1 MTASTSAGD
10 TDAAIRMKST
20 PTSSCTRVCWNSSIS
35 DTSIER
41 WLASAMPIAVVATKP
56 ASSRMRSAVTSAA
69 TTVASVTGTA
79 WRGARRCDS
88 ASRSRSATTPTAA
101 TARPTAML
109 RIISPGRHESPLSAA
124 WNTTTPSS
132 APTGS
137 TSTPSHVSSAR
148 TSRCGRTKDSSG
160 STTVGPETTRIAP
173 ISSATRLSSPPM
185 SSAAA
190 AAIASQ
196 VTSTPTTTRR
206 TTRRRACGA
215 MAATDSRSPASNRIT
230 PTAIDTSGW

>member
-56 ASSRMRSAVTSAA
+56 ASSRMRSAATSAA

-88 ASRSRSATTPTAA
+88 AQQEPQRDDPDGGDGQADRDAEDH
-101 TARPTAML
+101 L
-109 RIISPGRHESPLSAA
+109 
-124 WNTTTPSS
+124 
-132 APTGS
+132 
-137 TSTPSHVSSAR
+137 AR
-148 TSRCGRTKDSSG
+148 TPRIPAERGVEHDD
-160 STTVGPETTRIAP
+160 PEQRAHRVDEHALPREQRADLALWTHEGQQR
-173 ISSATRLSSPPM
+173 
-185 SSAAA
+185 
-190 AAIASQ
+190 Q
-196 VTSTPTTTRR
+196 HHRR
-206 TTRRRACGA
+206 AGDHEDRADQERDPLVEPADEQRRRGGDRR
-215 MAATDSRSPASNRIT
+215 AT
-230 PTAIDTSGW
+230 